1 MNYQNSKVQL
11 LDIIMETRK
20 DLNKEKELTPLNVLK
35 DEIEASKRSNSK
47 SNGIFSENN
56 IKSFRKSLDHD
67 YNVAVICEFKTS
79 SPSMGDISNSSLEDA
94 LKVFEQSGASA
105 ISIIT
110 EEKYFKGSIDNLRS
124 ACNMTKLPIIR
135 KDFII
140 HEYQIYQAKLAGAT
154 GILLING
161 IYPDLE
167 EGISTCGELGIDALV
182 ECRNREDIIS
192 ALKAGADFLGINN
205 RNFQNFRVDLKTT
218 EKLAGYVPP
227 EVILVS
233 ESGVHDANDA
243 LKLSKYGVDA
253 LLVGT
258 SIMGASGKN
267 GMLNTATSIIKTLKG
282 ARVVRNAS

>member
-1 MNYQNSKVQL
+1 MNHQNSKVEL
-11 LDIIMETRK
+11 SEIIIETRK
-20 DLNKEKELTPLNVLK
+20 DLRIEKELTPLNILK
-35 DEIEASKRSNSK
+35 DEIEASMRSNSK
-47 SNGIFSENN
+47 SKVIFSEND
-56 IKSFRKSLDHD
+56 IKNFRKSLDHD
-67 YNVAVICEFKTS
+67 HDVAVICEFKTS
-79 SPSMGDISNSSLEDA
+79 SPSMGNISNSSLEDA
-94 LKVFEQSGASA
+94 LKVFEQSGTSA

-110 EEKYFKGSIDNLRS
+110 EKKYFKGSMDNLRS
-124 ACNMTKLPIIR
+124 ACNITKLPIIR

-140 HEYQIYQAKLAGAT
+140 HEYQIYQAKLAGASCV
-154 GILLING
+154 LLISG

-167 EGISTCGELGIDALV
+167 EGIFICRELGIDALV

-192 ALKAGADFLGINN
+192 ALKAGADILGINN

-233 ESGVHDANDA
+233 ESGVHDADDA

-267 GMLNTATSIIKTLKG
+267 GMLNTASSIIKTLKG

>member
-1 MNYQNSKVQL
+1 MNHQNSKVEL
-11 LDIIMETRK
+11 SEIIMETRK
-20 DLNKEKELTPLNVLK
+20 DLRREKELTPLNILK

-47 SNGIFSENN
+47 SKVIFPEND
-56 IKSFRKSLDHD
+56 IKNFRKSLDHD
-67 YNVAVICEFKTS
+67 HDVAVICEFKTS
-79 SPSMGDISNSSLEDA
+79 SPSMGNISNSSLEDA
-94 LKVFEQSGASA
+94 LKVFEQSGTSA

-110 EEKYFKGSIDNLRS
+110 EKKYFKGSMDNLRS
-124 ACNMTKLPIIR
+124 ACNITKLPIIR

-140 HEYQIYQAKLAGAT
+140 HKYQIYQAKLAGASCV
-154 GILLING
+154 LLISG

-167 EGISTCGELGIDALV
+167 EGIFICRELGMYALV

-192 ALKAGADFLGINN
+192 ALKAGADILGINN

-267 GMLNTATSIIKTLKG
+267 GMLNTASSIIKTLKG

>member
-1 MNYQNSKVQL
+1 MNHQNSKVEL
-11 LDIIMETRK
+11 SEIIMETRK
-20 DLNKEKELTPLNVLK
+20 DLHREKELTPLNILK

-47 SNGIFSENN
+47 SKVIFSEND
-56 IKSFRKSLDHD
+56 IKNFRKSLDHD
-67 YNVAVICEFKTS
+67 YDVAVICEFKTS
-79 SPSMGDISNSSLEDA
+79 SPSMGNISNSSLEDA
-94 LKVFEQSGASA
+94 LKVFEQSGTSA

-110 EEKYFKGSIDNLRS
+110 EKKYFKGSMDNLRS
-124 ACNMTKLPIIR
+124 ACNITKLPIIR

-140 HEYQIYQAKLAGAT
+140 HEYQIYQAKLAGASCV
-154 GILLING
+154 LLISG

-167 EGISTCGELGIDALV
+167 EGIFICRELGIDALV

-192 ALKAGADFLGINN
+192 ALKAGADILGINN

-218 EKLAGYVPP
+218 KKLARYVQP

-267 GMLNTATSIIKTLKG
+267 GMLNTASSIIKTLKG

>member
-1 MNYQNSKVQL
+1 M
-11 LDIIMETRK
+11 
-20 DLNKEKELTPLNVLK
+20 
-35 DEIEASKRSNSK
+35 
-47 SNGIFSENN
+47 
-56 IKSFRKSLDHD
+56 
-67 YNVAVICEFKTS
+67 
-79 SPSMGDISNSSLEDA
+79 
-94 LKVFEQSGASA
+94 
-105 ISIIT
+105 
-110 EEKYFKGSIDNLRS
+110 DNLRS
-124 ACNMTKLPIIR
+124 ACNITKLPIIR

-140 HEYQIYQAKLAGAT
+140 HEYQIYQAKLAGASCV
-154 GILLING
+154 LLISG

-167 EGISTCGELGIDALV
+167 EGIFICRELGIDALV

-192 ALKAGADFLGINN
+192 ALKAGADILGINN

-267 GMLNTATSIIKTLKG
+267 GMLNTASSIIKTLKG

>member
-1 MNYQNSKVQL
+1 MNHQNSKVEL
-11 LDIIMETRK
+11 SEIIMETRK
-20 DLNKEKELTPLNVLK
+20 DLRREKELTPLNILK
-35 DEIEASKRSNSK
+35 DDIKASKRSNSK
-47 SNGIFSENN
+47 SKVIFSEND
-56 IKSFRKSLDHD
+56 IKNFRKSLDHD
-67 YNVAVICEFKTS
+67 HDVAVICEFKTS
-79 SPSMGDISNSSLEDA
+79 SPSMGNISNSSLEDA
-94 LKVFEQSGASA
+94 LKVFEQSGTSA

-110 EEKYFKGSIDNLRS
+110 EKKYFKGSMDNLRS
-124 ACNMTKLPIIR
+124 ACNTTKLPIIR

-140 HEYQIYQAKLAGAT
+140 HEYQIYQAKLAGASCV
-154 GILLING
+154 LLISG

-167 EGISTCGELGIDALV
+167 EGIFICRELGIDALV

-192 ALKAGADFLGINN
+192 ALKAGADILGINN

-258 SIMGASGKN
+258 SIMGAAGKN
-267 GMLNTATSIIKTLKG
+267 GMLNTASSIIKTLKG